1 MKRAE
6 LISIIIVGLV
16 LLYPLQRGIDRTKP
30 REENVEEVLYLSGST
45 VKKMSLGLES
55 LAADIYWIRTVQYF
69 GQKLLDSGRPA
80 SSGVSKDIRMDLLA
94 PLLDTIVTLDSHY
107 LPAYRFGSM
116 FLPERDMP
124 AAIALLEKG
133 IRENPNEWRL
143 YQDLAYIYW
152 QAGNDE
158 TGEKRADYYA
168 KAAEWYDKGSEVPGA
183 MWWMRDLA
191 GYMKLQGGSREAARA
206 IYSSYLT
213 SDDENIRSQAFARLK
228 QLRSLDE
235 REAIDA
241 VLARYKE
248 QTGQCAPDLRMFAQK
263 FRAMNL
269 TLNDELIPVDP
280 DGFRYY
286 LDQSDCRSKL
296 ALESPIPR

>member
-1 MKRAE
+1 M
-6 LISIIIVGLV
+6 
-16 LLYPLQRGIDRTKP
+16 
-30 REENVEEVLYLSGST
+30 
-45 VKKMSLGLES
+45 
-55 LAADIYWIRTVQYF
+55 
-69 GQKLLDSGRPA
+69 
-80 SSGVSKDIRMDLLA
+80 
-94 PLLDTIVTLDSHY
+94 
-107 LPAYRFGSM
+107 
-116 FLPERDMP
+116 
-124 AAIALLEKG
+124 
-133 IRENPNEWRL
+133 

-206 IYSSYLT
+206 IYESYLM
-213 SDDENIRSQAFARLK
+213 SDDENVRSQALARLK

-235 REAIDA
+235 RDAIDRA
-241 VLARYKE
+241 LAQYREQNGKCPADLRVLA
-248 QTGQCAPDLRMFAQK
+248 QK
-263 FRAMNL
+263 LRAMNL
-269 TLNDELIPVDP
+269 ALNDESIPVDP
-280 DGFRYY
+280 EGFRYY